1 MVLLSLEK
9 VKKSFG
15 EIHAIDDVNLEIDK
29 GLISIIGPN
38 GAGKTTL
45 VNVISGTLF
54 PDEGKI
60 MFERRE
66 ITKKPMTERVK
77 MGIAR
82 SYQLVQL
89 FGNLTV
95 YDNIRACCI
104 LRKNLGM
111 KLLSSVK
118 KFKSVSEECEEIC
131 ERFLLS
137 DKKDML
143 ARDLPH
149 GDKKLLDVAIAYALR
164 PKILLLDEPTSGLS
178 VYERNRVMDIITS
191 TVKKDGITT
200 VIVEHDMDIVFNY
213 SDRIIVMHEGKIIAD
228 GKPEEVEKLSL
239 VKSLVMGG

>member
-1 MVLLSLEK
+1 
-9 VKKSFG
+9 
-15 EIHAIDDVNLEIDK
+15 
-29 GLISIIGPN
+29 
-38 GAGKTTL
+38 
-45 VNVISGTLF
+45 
-54 PDEGKI
+54 
-60 MFERRE
+60 
-66 ITKKPMTERVK
+66 MTERVK
-77 MGIAR
+77 IGISR

-89 FGNLTV
+89 FSGLTV

-104 LRKNLGM
+104 LKNNLGM
-111 KLLSSVK
+111 KLLSPVGKYS
-118 KFKSVSEECEEIC
+118 SVSEECERIC

-143 ARDLPH
+143 AKDLPH
-149 GDKKLLDVAIAYALR
+149 GDKKLLDVAIAYALK

-178 VYERNRVMDIITS
+178 VFERNRVMDIISS

-239 VKSLVMGG
+239 VRTLVMGG

>member
-1 MVLLSLEK
+1 MALLSLK
-9 VKKSFG
+9 RVKKYFG
-15 EIHAIDDVNLEIDK
+15 DVHALDGINLEIDK

-45 VNVISGTLF
+45 VNVISGALL
-54 PDEGKI
+54 PDDGLVF
-60 MFERRE
+60 FENRE

-77 MGIAR
+77 MGISR

-89 FGNLTV
+89 FSGLTV

-104 LRKNLGM
+104 LRNNLGM
-111 KLLSSVK
+111 RFFSSVK
-118 KFKSVSEECEEIC
+118 KFRSVNEECEEIC

-178 VYERNRVMDIITS
+178 VFERDRVMDIITS

-200 VIVEHDMDIVFNY
+200 VIVEHDMDVVFNY
-213 SDRIIVMHEGKIIAD
+213 SDRIVVMHEGKVIAD

-239 VKSLVMGG
+239 VKNLVMGR